1 MTAKIIALSLLGAVL
16 FLFILPTLVATHF
29 LYRIILVRTRPDKW
43 RRECPMPEDAEYK
56 RMFDLGMEW
65 HNAHHAQKSEVSVTS
80 DGLRL
85 MGEYFDFGFDR
96 AVIIIAGRTESLLYS
111 YYFAEPY
118 RAAGWNVLVIDN
130 RAHGLSEGKKC
141 CLGYSEYRDLLQWS
155 RLLHEEKG
163 IKKVLFHGICIGAS
177 TALFALTAPDAPEYL
192 AGLVAEGMYATF
204 GESFKNHMLLDH
216 RPIFPFF
223 WGAMANI
230 RIFSGANV
238 VTDGPIKRISGLRK
252 PILLLHSR
260 EDVFSVPARA
270 QELYDLCQSDK
281 ELVWFSSGSHSRIRI
296 NDTEHYD
303 AAITRFVNK
312 L

>member
-1 MTAKIIALSLLGAVL
+1 MSIKTILLIVL
-16 FLFILPTLVATHF
+16 GVLLVFLVLPTLIATHF
-29 LYRIILVRTRPDKW
+29 LYRIILVRTSPKKW
-43 RRECPMPEDAEYK
+43 GRECPMPEDAEYK

-65 HNAHHAQKSEVSVTS
+65 HDAHLAAKSEVSVTS

-85 MGEYFDFGFDR
+85 VGEYFDFGFDR

-141 CLGYSEYRDLLQWS
+141 CLGYRECRDLLQWAK
-155 RLLHEEKG
+155 LLHNEKG
-163 IKKVLFHGICIGAS
+163 VKKVLFHGICIGAS
-177 TALFALTAPDAPEYL
+177 TGLFALTDPNAPDYL

-216 RPIFPFF
+216 RPIFPFY

-230 RIFSGANV
+230 HVFSSANV
-238 VTDGPIKRISGLRK
+238 VTDGPIRRIGKLRK
-252 PILLLHSR
+252 PILFLHSR
-260 EDVFSVPARA
+260 EDVFSTPDRA
-270 QELYDLCQSDK
+270 QKLYDLCQSDK
-281 ELVWFSSGSHSRIRI
+281 KIVWFRSSAHSRIRI
-296 NDTEHYD
+296 NNPETYD
-303 AAITRFVNK
+303 AAITRFVNH